1 MILLLYRISR
11 TGIVKRIDMLKS
23 FKEYIFKTTG
33 KGRYNEFFD
42 FRLDEM
48 AEERQV
54 VRKSVQFD
62 QDDIDFLKQFNYN
75 LWGQALHQRYEM
87 LFKQIE
93 KLHEIK
99 ATRGFKELI
108 VAIKNF
114 LKERSEETA
123 REIMNI
129 PEPFGMSEEEIETIN
144 TSSNPRL
151 TRDLTDDELNN
162 LAEKYANDHFYSKNE
177 DNAQV
182 VDDPNSVDFVF
193 KNMIYMPKENGEPPE
208 QLGGKRSGKDLVVKA
223 HPYLRRLYH
232 KLERTKGQEHL
243 RGSGLE
249 GTKGKYGFE
258 LRDPVR
264 GTLGEPNVVRGMQF
278 PTENQID
285 RAVKRYMELNAHRVL
300 GDFDN
305 SDPKIKWMDTG
316 YEDTFERARQVERY
330 KKIVRQE
337 HRLMHS
343 GAKDI
348 KEDVIEKEA
357 IKRLVADFKNKK
369 VEIKSPPYPPT
380 YPKGIDAT
388 LGTRK
393 VKGETREDII
403 GPPLFLPFKNDGR
416 KWVPLVKKS
425 HFYREIEP
433 GERHDPNMIV
443 GHKKDFIKITDDID
457 PSGKKIS
464 KDGGLFLNHNT
475 AKKMTLIKGTPAY
488 HRAFEVIMSNQPMAS
503 HSVQNGEASAVI
515 DQSGDMYFYILK
527 GVVRCINNLSCG
539 HKTDHE
545 KYLMLQNVPLIYSFA
560 LKYIENNFDNDL
572 FFEPEEG
579 EQGSVSNEYKSGK
592 QLSRAIERM
601 AHTATNLLSQKS
613 WSGGGGT
620 RRRRAQDAETR
631 QTREENPLSSTRIQH
646 TGDYNDF
653 PYDPANMSNYL
664 RDLAKLES
672 DAKEAENKAQAAK
685 DKRKDT
691 NISKEEL
698 GKLIMNMSYSTTA
711 VVEDLTMMLASFYRS
726 ANTLPPKIAQQNAES
741 QIEAWEKEGYDLNRM
756 IIAFKDLPVV
766 KAVVEKAKLVAP
778 TGNIAR
784 RPNAMIQNQIND
796 AMEELNAGKS
806 TMPEA
811 AIRGKF
817 LPQGSSKFSAYVI
830 EIGKDLES
838 DPQFTG
844 DPEGLEEVLVA
855 VQNALTKTIEGVSPT
870 APTAPAIPTTSAV
883 TPQSQINRI
892 RRLPPDKV
900 NYFLLMRAERT
911 PENLFNIVFDPKF
924 ANASET
930 VIAAVR
936 SRTNAIKDKFRKEDY
951 DMMMDKIKELIELKT
966 GDD

>member
-99 ATRGFKELI
+99 TTRGFKELI

-144 TSSNPRL
+144 TSSNPL
-151 TRDLTDDELNN
+151 YTRGLTDDEFNN

-182 VDDPNSVDFVF
+182 VDDPNSVDFIF
-193 KNMIYMPKENGEPPE
+193 KDIIYIPRENGEPPE
-208 QLGGKRSGKDLVVKA
+208 KLGGKRSGKDLVVKA

-243 RGSGLE
+243 HGSGLE

-278 PTENQID
+278 PTENQIN

-316 YEDTFERARQVERY
+316 YEDTFERVRKVEKY
-330 KKIVRQE
+330 KNIVRQE
-337 HRLMHS
+337 KRLIR
-343 GAKDI
+343 GEATDI
-348 KEDVIEKEA
+348 KEDEIEKEA

-369 VEIKSPPYPPT
+369 VEIKSPPYPPN
-380 YPKGIDAT
+380 YPQGIDAN
-388 LGTRK
+388 LGIRK
-393 VKGETREDII
+393 VKGENREDII
-403 GPPLFLPFKNDGR
+403 GPPLFLPFKNDGG
-416 KWVPLVKKS
+416 KLVPIVKKS

-433 GERHDPNMIV
+433 GEIHDPNIIV

-503 HSVQNGEASAVI
+503 HRVQNGEASAVI

-539 HKTDHE
+539 GKTDHE
-545 KYLMLQNVPLIYSFA
+545 KCLMLQNVPLIYNFA
-560 LKYIENNFDNDL
+560 LKYIENNFDNPL
-572 FFEPEEG
+572 FFVPDN
-579 EQGSVSNEYKSGK
+579 NEYKKGTK
-592 QLSRAIERM
+592 LRAAIVNM

-631 QTREENPLSSTRIQH
+631 QTREEKPLFSTRIKH

-653 PYDPANMSNYL
+653 PYDPVNMSNYL
-664 RDLAKLES
+664 KDLAQLES
-672 DAKEAENKAQAAK
+672 EAREAEEKSKAAN

-698 GKLIMNMSYSTTA
+698 GNLIMNMSYSTTA

-796 AMEELNAGKS
+796 AIADLNAEKS
-806 TMPEA
+806 RMPEA

-830 EIGKDLES
+830 EIGKYLES
-838 DPQFTG
+838 DPQFTE
-844 DPEGLEEVLVA
+844 DSEGLEEVLVA
-855 VQNALTKTIEGVSPT
+855 VQNVLTKTIEGVSPT

-892 RRLPPDKV
+892 RKLHPDKV

-924 ANASET
+924 SNAYET
-930 VIAAVR
+930 TINAVK
-936 SRTNAIKDKFRKEDY
+936 SRINAIKDKFRKEDY
-951 DMMMDKIKELIELKT
+951 DMMMDKIKELIELKK